1 MELINI
7 IFIHYLR
14 AFAHVRF
21 MRILTLILA
30 IFFSLS
36 LFAQGS
42 KRDIVYLKNGSI
54 VRGTILLQDPGKLI
68 KLKTPDR
75 NLWVFT
81 YDQIDSIKRVAT
93 VKSHQKKGYANLT
106 EVGVLAG
113 NSNNIKTAPFTL
125 MNVNSWQFANGFST
139 GIGLGVEFFN
149 ETYLPVVAD
158 FRYYLRKP
166 GPLPF
171 LSVQAGYAIPL
182 GGEFQQQL
190 YYADPLSNGVYTFTT
205 QTRQDVSARGGFIIN
220 PSIGI
225 LTQINENLFLTF
237 SAGYSY
243 QRHRYGKHDLYKM
256 DVDYNRLSL
265 KVGLQ
270 FK

>member
-1 MELINI
+1 
-7 IFIHYLR
+7 
-14 AFAHVRF
+14 
-21 MRILTLILA
+21 MRILTLILT
-30 IFFSLS
+30 IFFSLT
-36 LFAQGS
+36 LFAQGG

-54 VRGTILLQDPGKLI
+54 VRGAILLQDPGKLV

-75 NLWVFT
+75 NIWVFN
-81 YDQIDSIKRVAT
+81 YDQIDSIKHVAT
-93 VKSHQKKGYANLT
+93 VKSHQKTGYSNLT

-113 NSNNIKTAPFTL
+113 NSNNLKSAPFTL
-125 MNVNSWQFANGFST
+125 MNVNSWKFANGFST
-139 GIGLGVEFFN
+139 GIGLGIEFFN

-158 FRYYLRKP
+158 FRYYLRKL
-166 GPLPF
+166 GPVPF

-182 GGEFQQQL
+182 GGEYSQQM
-190 YYADPLSNGVYTFTT
+190 YYSDPLANGLSYVTT
-205 QTRQDVSARGGFIIN
+205 QTRQDVSARGGFLVN

-225 LTQINENLFLTF
+225 LTQINENLSLTL

-243 QRHRYGKHDLYKM
+243 QRHRYGKHDIYKM

>member
-1 MELINI
+1 
-7 IFIHYLR
+7 
-14 AFAHVRF
+14 
-21 MRILTLILA
+21 MRITFLVIVLL
-30 IFFSLS
+30 FSLT
-36 LFAQGS
+36 LFAQK
-42 KRDIVYLKNGSI
+42 KRDVVYLKNGGI
-54 VRGTILLQDPGKLI
+54 VCGTILLQDPGKLI
-68 KLKTPDR
+68 RLKTPDR

-81 YDQIDSIKRVAT
+81 YDQIDSITHVAT
-93 VKSHQKKGYANLT
+93 VKSHQKTGYTNLT
-106 EVGVLAG
+106 ELGVLAG
-113 NSNNIKTAPFTL
+113 NSNNLKKAPFTL

-158 FRYYLRKP
+158 FRYFLCKL

-171 LSVQAGYAIPL
+171 LSVQSGYSIPL
-182 GGEFQQQL
+182 GGNYTQQL
-190 YYADPLSNGVYTFTT
+190 YYANPLINGLYPVMT
-205 QTRQDVSARGGFIIN
+205 QTRQDVSARGGFLIN

-225 LTQINENLFLTF
+225 LTQINENLSLIF
-237 SAGYSY
+237 SVGYSY
-243 QRHRYGKHDLYKM
+243 QRHRYGKQDIYKL